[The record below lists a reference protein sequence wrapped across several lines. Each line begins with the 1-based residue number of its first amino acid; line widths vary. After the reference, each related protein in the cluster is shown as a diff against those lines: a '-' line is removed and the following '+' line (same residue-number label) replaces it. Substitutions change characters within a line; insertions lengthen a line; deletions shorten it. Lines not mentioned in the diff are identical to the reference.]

1 MRRQRLEC
9 RFARTGK
16 PTAATVETTRFQRL
30 TEAAYRQLTAGGRAL
45 EADRHG
51 TKLIALG
58 DGRYLKLFRRKR
70 LLSSALMRPYSWRF
84 QRNARRLAALG
95 IPTVAPE
102 ALLRIPH
109 LRRTAVLYRPLAG
122 RTLRELLDAEP
133 GSERWI
139 AEFGRFLG
147 QLHRQGVYFRSLHFG
162 NLVVGDGGVFGLID
176 VADLEFR
183 AAPLPPSL
191 VVRNLRHLLR
201 YPQDGDRVRAAHA
214 AFRTGYDQTGQTLP
228 ASAASLLASP

>member
-1 MRRQRLEC
+1 MTRMTVRKTVPQRSTMHDKTRHQRL
-9 RFARTGK
+9 
-16 PTAATVETTRFQRL
+16 AAT
-30 TEAAYRQLTAGGRAL
+30 AYDALVAGGRVL
-45 EADRHG
+45 EADHHG

-84 QRNARRLAALG
+84 QRNARRLGELG

-109 LRRTAVLYRPLAG
+109 LRRTAVLYQPLAG

-133 GSERWI
+133 GGERWI

-162 NLVVGDGGVFGLID
+162 NLVVTETGAFGLID
-176 VADLEFR
+176 IADLDFR
-183 AAPLPPSL
+183 AAPLSAAL

-201 YPQDGDRVRAAHA
+201 YPQDGDRVRAARE
-214 AFRTGYDQTGQTLP
+214 AFRAAYDQAGQALP
-228 ASAASLLASP
+228 DSATALLALP

>member
-1 MRRQRLEC
+1 MPVREPVPQRSTMNDKTRHQRL
-9 RFARTGK
+9 
-16 PTAATVETTRFQRL
+16 AAT
-30 TEAAYRQLTAGGRAL
+30 AYDALVAGGRVL

-51 TKLIALG
+51 AKLIALG

-133 GSERWI
+133 GGEHWI

-162 NLVVGDGGVFGLID
+162 NLVVTETGAFGLID

>member
-1 MRRQRLEC
+1 MPG
-9 RFARTGK
+9 AS
-16 PTAATVETTRFQRL
+16 PHW
-30 TEAAYRQLTAGGRAL
+30 AYPRW
-45 EADRHG
+45 
-51 TKLIALG
+51 
-58 DGRYLKLFRRKR
+58 RRKPCC
-70 LLSSALMRPYSWRF
+70 AFPTC
-84 QRNARRLAALG
+84 AAPRCCTG
-95 IPTVAPE
+95 RWPAAP
-102 ALLRIPH
+102 
-109 LRRTAVLYRPLAG
+109 
-122 RTLRELLDAEP
+122 LRELLDAEP